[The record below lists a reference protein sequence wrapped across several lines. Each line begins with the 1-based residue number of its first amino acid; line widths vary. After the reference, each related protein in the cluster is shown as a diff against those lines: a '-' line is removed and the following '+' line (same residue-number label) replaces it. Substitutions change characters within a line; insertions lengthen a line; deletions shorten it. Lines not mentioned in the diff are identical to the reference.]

1 MTPAVFLD
9 RDGTL
14 IDDPGFLSDPEAV
27 HLLPG
32 VPAALRRLQ
41 QAGYRLVVV
50 SNQSGIG
57 RGLLTVAQVDAV
69 HRELDRQLVAEG
81 VTIDAMLYCPHRPDE
96 GCDCRKPGTA
106 LHRRAAVSL
115 DLDLA
120 RSWCIGDRPGDVDAA
135 ASLGAGAILV
145 LTGEGAMH
153 REAAEAR
160 GVAVADDLARATD
173 LVLN

>member
-1 MTPAVFLD
+1 MTPAIFLD

-14 IDDPGFLSDPEAV
+14 IDDPGFLSEPEAV

-32 VPAALRRLQ
+32 VSAALRRLQ

-57 RGLLTVAQVDAV
+57 RGLLTAAQVDAV
-69 HRELDRQLVAEG
+69 HRELDRRLVAEG
-81 VTIDAMLYCPHRPDE
+81 VTLDAILYCPHRPDE

-106 LHRRAAVSL
+106 LHRRAAATL

-120 RSWCIGDRPGDVDAA
+120 RSWCIGDRAGDVDAA
-135 ASLGAGAILV
+135 APLGAGAILV
-145 LTGEGAMH
+145 LTGEGAKH
-153 REAAEAR
+153 REAAEAHR
-160 GVAVADDLARATD
+160 IPVVADLADAASW
-173 LVLN
+173 LVG

>member
-14 IDDPGFLSDPEAV
+14 VDDPGFLSDPDAV
-27 HLLPG
+27 HLLAG
-32 VPAALRRLQ
+32 VAAALRRLQ

-57 RGLLTVAQVDAV
+57 RGLLTVAQVEAV

-81 VTIDAMLYCPHRPDE
+81 VTLDAVLYCPHRPDE

-106 LHRRAAVSL
+106 LHRRAAAML

-120 RSWCIGDRPGDVDAA
+120 RSWCIGDRLGDVTAA
-135 ASLGAGAILV
+135 APLGARGILV

-153 REAAEAR
+153 REAAMAQ
-160 GVAVADDLARATD
+160 GIAVCQDLGAAAERILT
-173 LVLN
+173 

>member
-14 IDDPGFLSDPEAV
+14 IDDPGFLSDPDAV

-57 RGLLTVAQVDAV
+57 RGLLTTAQVEAV

-81 VTIDAMLYCPHRPDE
+81 VTLDAILYCPHRPDE

-106 LHRRAAVSL
+106 LHRRAAATL

-120 RSWCIGDRPGDVDAA
+120 RSWCIGDRTGDIDAA
-135 ASLGAGAILV
+135 LPLGARAILV
-145 LTGEGAMH
+145 LTGEGAKH
-153 REAAEAR
+153 REAAAAR
-160 GVAVADDLARATD
+160 GGAVADNLARAAD
-173 LVLN
+173 VVLK